1 MSIETI
7 REFLGWC
14 TVINFGMLFFGVGMV
29 VLIRDSA
36 SNLHAKM
43 FKIDEAQVRLAYF
56 RYFAIHKTAI
66 IVFNLVPYIALSIMT
81 AS

>member
-14 TVINFGMLFFGVGMV
+14 TVIYFGVLTFAFIKVIFVG
-29 VLIRDSA
+29 DWA
-36 SNLHAKM
+36 SKVHGRLFH
-43 FKIDEAQVRLAYF
+43 IDDAWARKVKFQF
-56 RYFAIHKTAI
+56 FAVYSIAI
-66 IVFNLVPYIALSIMT
+66 IVFNLVPYIALRIMT